1 MIFDGKKE
9 KQNRIELV
17 TRPGRRRSRHHHWR
31 RRQPTTRTGFP
42 YPVPEGL
49 ENKIHC
55 FWTYLMSWQL
65 SPFPQEFRITR
76 LHNKKRPKWHCC
88 WLMLKISAIMSGK
101 AELVCRKERPPC
113 LDAMISPI
121 FLMEHLLGKVPH
133 SSQHPLHRNALLI
146 RLQSERI
153 TYIMTTRLM
162 PRQTA
167 KIYNALISNYL
178 FLKLWVIVRQD
189 SLMW

>member
-65 SPFPQEFRITR
+65 SPFPPEFRITR
-76 LHNKKRPKWHCC
+76 LHNKKAEVALLLTDVENKCYYERQGWACVQKR
-88 WLMLKISAIMSGK
+88 K
-101 AELVCRKERPPC
+101 ASLPRNND
-113 LDAMISPI
+113 LSYFSDGA
-121 FLMEHLLGKVPH
+121 LLGKLPH

-178 FLKLWVIVRQD
+178 FLKLWEIRQE